1 MVDDIVKL
9 IDAATKLV
17 SVVAWPL
24 VVIIAF
30 RHFAPPLQTFLRNLK
45 EGTFEAPGIKFSG
58 KSQAEAT
65 AAIANASVAHLDLS
79 NLGPDASRALQAQIS
94 QSVAASARAVDALT
108 SVSPQGTNQI
118 RQILWV
124 DDRPANNAF
133 ETQAFEKLGF
143 NVTNAL
149 STADALD
156 HVEKRKYDLII
167 SDMAR
172 PEGARAGFDLVS
184 RLREQKVT
192 VPLIIYSSANTPEM
206 RAEATRLG
214 AFGST
219 NRPDELLHLAADAL
233 TRPDGTRGSPT
244 VT

>member
-1 MVDDIVKL
+1 MVDGIVKL
-9 IDAATKLV
+9 IEATAKLL
-17 SVVAWPL
+17 SVVTWP
-24 VVIIAF
+24 VVVVIAF
-30 RHFAPPLQTFLRNLK
+30 RYFAPPLQTFLRNLK

-65 AAIANASVAHLDLS
+65 AAIASASVAHLDLS

-108 SVSPQGTNQI
+108 TVSPQSTNQT
-118 RQILWV
+118 RQVLWV
-124 DDRPANNAF
+124 DDRPANNVF

-143 NVTNAL
+143 NVTSAL

-156 HVEKRKYDLII
+156 KVGKRKYDLII
-167 SDMAR
+167 SDMGR
-172 PEGARAGFDLVS
+172 PEGARAGFDLLS

-192 VPLIIYSSANTPEM
+192 VPFIIYSSANTPET
-206 RAEATRLG
+206 RAEAIRLG

-219 NRPDELLHLAADAL
+219 NRPDDLLHLAADAL
-233 TRPDGTRGSPT
+233 TRPDGTRGFPT